1 MRKINISFLVAT
13 FFGLGKFPYM
23 PGTLGSLVAFP
34 IYIILLV
41 ISIVA
46 KGGVASAVSWNMTSY
61 MLFINVIIFFI
72 GVITSENYSKDSG
85 KEDPKEVIID
95 EIAGQ
100 LLTIIIIMTCF
111 PYIGE
116 DAVKGFEKLHIA
128 KEKIFYICFIG
139 AFIMFRLFD
148 IFKPWPINYIDK
160 NVKGG
165 FGIMADDI
173 CAALMAAVS
182 FFALIF
188 FITDISNKF

>member
-1 MRKINISFLVAT
+1 MIKINISFLLAT

-23 PGTLGSLVAFP
+23 PGTIGSLVAFP
-34 IYIILLV
+34 IYIIFLA
-41 ISIVA
+41 ISIIA
-46 KGGVASAVSWNMTSY
+46 KGGVASAISWDMTSY
-61 MLFINVIIFFI
+61 MLFITAIIFFI
-72 GVITSENYSKDSG
+72 GVITSDNYCKDSG

-100 LLTIIIIMTCF
+100 LLTIIIIMACF
-111 PYIGE
+111 PYIGNE
-116 DAVKGFEKLHIA
+116 AIAGFEKIHIA
-128 KEKIFYICFIG
+128 KEKIFYVCFIG

-148 IFKPWPINYIDK
+148 ICKPWPINYIDK

-173 CAALMAAVS
+173 CASLMASIS

-188 FITDISNKF
+188 FITDLINKF